1 MFTGKR
7 VKPVSYK
14 NDAIWFSLESD
25 IECTSIIT
33 QQWYVHGP
41 MFILWSMLQVN
52 WLLIF
57 YQIWN
62 SAFFFGSSKSVFV
75 CSVFY
80 ESQKYV
86 CLQTAVVEENVK
98 SQVKNTFI
106 RIKQYFSKGT
116 PASTFCI
123 HHRPRSV
130 RRHHITLN
138 PSLRNTFWSKQP
150 DARVRKKPLA
160 SC

>member
-1 MFTGKR
+1 MICAWTYVYTVVDAADRLIINFLSDLKFSIFFWIIQICVCLMF
-7 VKPVSYK
+7 
-14 NDAIWFSLESD
+14 
-25 IECTSIIT
+25 
-33 QQWYVHGP
+33 
-41 MFILWSMLQVN
+41 
-52 WLLIF
+52 
-57 YQIWN
+57 
-62 SAFFFGSSKSVFV
+62 
-75 CSVFY
+75 FY

-123 HHRPRSV
+123 HHQPCSV
-130 RRHHITLN
+130 RHHHITLN